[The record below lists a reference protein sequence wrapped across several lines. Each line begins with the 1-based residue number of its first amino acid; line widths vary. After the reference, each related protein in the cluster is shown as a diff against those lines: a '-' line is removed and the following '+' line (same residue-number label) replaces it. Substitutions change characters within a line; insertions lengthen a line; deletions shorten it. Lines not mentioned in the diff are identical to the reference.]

1 MQHELRRYTGS
12 GSQPP
17 TVAATPHL
25 FAENGAVAP
34 VEAHLLTMQQFV
46 ATLFAAASRGQDE
59 TQTVVLP
66 STIGK
71 DKTYFKGDLDL
82 DPRTIVYRVDTHC
95 DFTLKNKSGEVV
107 NVHLDLQ
114 SGVSSTMAYSIK
126 CD

>member
-1 MQHELRRYTGS
+1 MQHELRRYTVS

-25 FAENGAVAP
+25 FAENGAVVAS
-34 VEAHLLTMQQFV
+34 VEAHLLTMEQFV
-46 ATLFAAASRGQDE
+46 ATLFTAASRGRDE

-82 DPRTIVYRVDTHC
+82 DPRNFVYIVDTHC

-114 SGVSSTMAYSIK
+114 SGTSSEMELIT
-126 CD
+126 CG